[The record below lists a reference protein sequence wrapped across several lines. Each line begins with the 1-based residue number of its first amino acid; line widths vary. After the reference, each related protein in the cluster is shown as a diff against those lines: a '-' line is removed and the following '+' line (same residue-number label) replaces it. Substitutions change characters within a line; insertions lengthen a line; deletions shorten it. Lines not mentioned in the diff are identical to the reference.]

1 MLKLRI
7 LRGKDYPVSARWA
20 FKYHHMCPKSKA
32 MGDETT
38 EEKAMWR
45 DLKML
50 ALKTRV
56 MQTQ

>member
-7 LRGKDYPVSARWA
+7 LRGRDYPVSARFA
-20 FKYHHMCPKSKA
+20 FKYHHMCPKNKA
-32 MGDETT
+32 MGDRTT

-50 ALKTRV
+50 ALKT
-56 MQTQ
+56 